1 MARPFGCLRLAALFL
16 LAAGCADQIV
26 YVPIVAPPHQP
37 AARTAAQVEL
47 FVLTPSPRPH
57 VDVGML
63 QVIRGANGETVTQM
77 LSIMRAQAAMRGCD
91 AIVVTMIDARA
102 TKNVPASVEG
112 SCEIYTDPRPAP
124 NS

>member
-1 MARPFGCLRLAALFL
+1 MAALFL
-16 LAAGCADQIV
+16 LSAAGCADRIV

-47 FVLTPSPRPH
+47 LVLTPSPRPH

-63 QVIRGANGETVTQM
+63 QVIRGANGESLNEM
-77 LSIMRAQAAMRGCD
+77 LSIMRSQAAMRGCD
-91 AIVVTMIDARA
+91 AIVVTMVDARA
-102 TKNVPASVEG
+102 TKHTPASVEG
-112 SCEIYTDPRPAP
+112 SCEIYTAAPPPP